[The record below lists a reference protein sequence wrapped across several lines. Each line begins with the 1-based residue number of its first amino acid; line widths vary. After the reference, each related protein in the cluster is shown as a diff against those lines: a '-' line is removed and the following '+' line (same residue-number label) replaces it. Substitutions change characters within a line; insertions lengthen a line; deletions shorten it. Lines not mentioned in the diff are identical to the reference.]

1 MSIRLRPYWCTFFA
15 LGFAAPAVAAV
26 EGKDTET
33 MIQQALSA
41 APAAIAK
48 EATVMDW
55 ENHELRH
62 GTNGWTCFP
71 DMPRSPGPD
80 PMCLDRAWMDWADAW
95 MNKRDPVVTGMGISY
110 MLQGGSDAS
119 NSDPFATEPAPGSE
133 WLDSGP
139 HIMVL
144 VPDRRLL
151 DTLPTDPHSGGPW
164 VMWKGTPYAH
174 VMVPVASP

>member
-1 MSIRLRPYWCTFFA
+1 MVSHRRSYSYSLAVLAI
-15 LGFAAPAVAAV
+15 AAPAVVAD
-26 EGKDTET
+26 EGKDVAA

-48 EATVMDW
+48 DATVMDW

-80 PMCLDRAWMDWADAW
+80 PMCLDGPWMAWADAW
-95 MNKRDPVVTGMGISY
+95 MNKRDPVVPGLGISY

-119 NSDPFATEPAPGSE
+119 NTDPFATEPAPGTE

-144 VPDRRLL
+144 TPDRTLL
-151 DTLPTDPHSGGPW
+151 DSLPTDPHAGGPW

-174 VMVPVASP
+174 VMVPVTSP